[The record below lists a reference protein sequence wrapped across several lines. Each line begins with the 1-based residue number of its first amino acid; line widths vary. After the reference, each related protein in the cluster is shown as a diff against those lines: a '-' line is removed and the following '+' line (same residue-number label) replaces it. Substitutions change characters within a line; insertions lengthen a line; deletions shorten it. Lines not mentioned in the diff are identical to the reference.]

1 MTLQPDTHNK
11 SLFSKAFANSH
22 FTFYLHSMKSV
33 APLKILKASAGSG
46 KTFSLTLHYLTLLLS
61 NENSYKEILAVTFTN
76 KATAEMK
83 ERILS
88 VLHGLAIG
96 DSSPKIEDFRK
107 LLLQQQLDWTPYLIQ
122 EKSHRVYRQIL
133 HDYSHFTISTIDG
146 FSQKV
151 IRAFTYELNLDAAYK
166 IEMNVNKV
174 KNDLTVMLN
183 QLLDERPDLLDWIIT
198 YAEKKIAKNEN
209 WNYRQQ
215 LMGLA
220 NVIFSENF
228 QEFDSY
234 INSANP
240 REVFNLLNQEIEQK
254 INAFT
259 EALTLTIE
267 TFSEAFKKFNI
278 AEHELKGK
286 SRNKIISA
294 SKTSKKTDKLSS
306 SDIAKILDKYVQ
318 LIDNEDAFT
327 DSDKNIRYDLLSAL
341 TPILL
346 SFQKLQENLPAY
358 IAYQAVQ
365 NNLYYLRLLKEM
377 SDLLTQ
383 WRKENGAQLISD
395 SQILL
400 NKLGIDENSDP
411 TFIWEKIGN
420 RFNYFLFDEF
430 QDTSRI
436 QWKNYSPLLINA
448 LADAEGTLSEHL
460 IVGDVKQSIYR
471 WRNGDWRILLQQVEQ
486 QIGHAFHLDETAKT
500 TFIENGSLDINYRSL
515 PNIIKLNNYL
525 FNSIPQHL
533 QEVLNEKVDE
543 NLDEDGKRWW
553 AASGNNTMLIKAYE
567 NSQQEVPAHKKD
579 DPDKL
584 GSIEIS
590 YIPVSD
596 GRYRRNQVIEESLLR
611 LCGKIGEW
619 FRTGRYHAKQI
630 GILVRSNAQAKF
642 VIQKLMDF
650 KKEQNLS
657 FEVISGDALSLAS
670 NDAVLLLI
678 ETLKALVYNSDK
690 HNIHKAKMVYLYQ
703 TIQQNIVSQNT
714 WLKFASNDI
723 HALKDAL
730 PQALIDSWE
739 IWQKQ
744 PLVHLIE
751 KLIEIY
757 GFTTEHN
764 IHLPYL
770 LAFKDMISAFSTN
783 GERGIIQFLEFWEE
797 DGNRAVL
804 PSNGEINAIEVT
816 TIHKSKGL
824 AYDVVMLP
832 FCSWDLDGM
841 INGDFWIDTY
851 DTPFAQLGK
860 IPIKYTTTV
869 GKSVFFK
876 QYFEEMLFNYMDA
889 LNTFYVAT
897 TRAIEHLYITAPSF
911 KESVDKKTGEIT
923 GHDIKNEYISDILYQ
938 VLDSPA
944 APFILEN
951 TQIQIDQTIERKDQ
965 QIQTDNII
973 SLSHYPI
980 SKELEMA
987 LEKASTRTINDIMM
1001 LEKAAQYGILA
1012 HEIMSQIANEKDI
1025 AKLVRQLIHEG
1036 ILAKEEEPFLMQE
1049 INQIWNHPIINQWL
1063 TGKYKIWNE
1072 ASIITAKGETIR
1084 PDKVFTSQEET
1095 IVLDFKFTQTDYIGH
1110 KYQVDNYKKNLE
1122 NLGYKNV
1129 RAYLY
1134 YAKSNQLIEVK

>member
-1 MTLQPDTHNK
+1 
-11 SLFSKAFANSH
+11 
-22 FTFYLHSMKSV
+22 MKSV

-88 VLHGLAIG
+88 VLHGLATG
-96 DSSPKIEDFRK
+96 DNSPKIDDFRK
-107 LLLQQQLDWTPYLIQ
+107 LLLQQQPDWNAYLIQ
-122 EKSHRVYRQIL
+122 EKAFHVYRRIL

-183 QLLDERPDLLDWIIT
+183 QLLDERPDLLDWIIA

-220 NVIFSENF
+220 SLIFSENF

-234 INSANP
+234 INAANP
-240 REVFNLLNQEIEQK
+240 REIFNLLNQEVEQK
-254 INAFT
+254 INSFT
-259 EALTLTIE
+259 EALSLTIE
-267 TFSEAFKKFNI
+267 TFSDTFKKFNI
-278 AEHELKGK
+278 SENDLKGK

-294 SKTSKKTDKLSS
+294 SKTDKKAEKLSS
-306 SDIAKILDKYVQ
+306 SEIAKVLDKYIQ

-327 DSDKNIRYDLLSAL
+327 DSGKNIRYDLITALS
-341 TPILL
+341 PILQ
-346 SFQKLQENLPAY
+346 SFQTLQENLPAY
-358 IAYQAVQ
+358 IAYQSVQ
-365 NNLYYLRLLKEM
+365 SNLYYLRLLKEM

-383 WRKENGAQLISD
+383 WRKDNGAQLISD

-400 NKLGIDENSDP
+400 NKLGLDENSDP

-448 LADAEGTLSEHL
+448 LADANGSISEHL

-486 QIGHAFHLDETAKT
+486 QIGQTFHLDVTDKKS
-500 TFIENGSLDINYRSL
+500 FIENGSLDTNFRSL
-515 PNIIKLNNYL
+515 PNIINLNNYL

-533 QEVLNEKVDE
+533 QQVLNEKVYE
-543 NLDEDGKRWW
+543 SLDEEGKDWW
-553 AASGNNTMLIKAYE
+553 MTTGNDNMLIKAYE
-567 NSQQEVPAHKKD
+567 NSQQEIPAHKKGD
-579 DPDKL
+579 LDKL

-596 GRYRRNQVIEESLLR
+596 GRFRKNQVMEESLLR
-611 LCGKIGEW
+611 LCQKIGEW
-619 FRTGRYHAKQI
+619 FHTGRYQAKQI
-630 GILVRSNAQAKF
+630 GILVRSNAQAKL

-650 KKEQNLS
+650 KKEQQLT

-690 HNIHKAKMVYLYQ
+690 HTIHKAKMVYLYQ
-703 TIQQNIVSQNT
+703 NIQHNTIDQAA
-714 WLKFASNDI
+714 WLKFAANDI
-723 HALKDAL
+723 CLLKDFL
-730 PQALIDSWE
+730 PHALIDYWE
-739 IWQKQ
+739 AGQKQ

-757 GFTTEHN
+757 GFTTPNN
-764 IHLPYL
+764 IHLPYI
-770 LAFKDMISAFSTN
+770 LAFKDMISTFSTN

-841 INGDFWIDTY
+841 INGDFWIDTLE
-851 DTPFAQLGK
+851 TPFAQLGK
-860 IPIKYTTTV
+860 IPIKYTSTV

-897 TRAIEHLYITAPSF
+897 TRAVEHLYITAPSF
-911 KESVDKKTGEIT
+911 KESIDKKTGEIT
-923 GHDIKNEYISDILYQ
+923 GYDIKDEYISDALYQ
-938 VLDSPA
+938 VLDASTSPFKLDDA
-944 APFILEN
+944 GIH
-951 TQIQIDQTIERKDQ
+951 IDQIIEHKETS
-965 QIQTDNII
+965 IQEEDMI

-980 SKELEMA
+980 SKALEMA
-987 LEKASTRTINDIMM
+987 LEKSSTRNINDIMM

-1012 HEIMSQIANEKDI
+1012 HDIMSQISKEKDI
-1025 AKLVRQLIHEG
+1025 QRLVQQLIQEG
-1036 ILAKEEEPFLMQE
+1036 VLSKEEEPFLMQE
-1049 INQIWNHPIINQWL
+1049 INQIWHHPIINQWL

-1072 ASIITAKGETIR
+1072 ASIITSKGETIR
-1084 PDKVFTSQEET
+1084 PDKVFTSAEET

-1122 NLGYKNV
+1122 NLGYSNV
-1129 RAYLY
+1129 KAYLY
-1134 YAKSNQLIEVK
+1134 YAKSNQLTEVK